1 MDNLFKSAAESNK
14 RTPVTTLFVKNGF
27 KISMTDFD
35 HVIFVRD
42 NVKVSTH
49 FDLKSNLESVRVLQ
63 K

>member
-1 MDNLFKSAAESNK
+1 
-14 RTPVTTLFVKNGF
+14 
-27 KISMTDFD
+27 MTDFD

-42 NVKVSTH
+42 NVKVSAH